1 MAIIGGNVETIRWL
15 LCEHYCPLKIDV
27 KSKGKVKAVPI
38 ETSKGRS
45 PLRLAIH
52 LKNEDIL
59 KFLVAEQGLSLFEE
73 DLKMDYR
80 WVLSH
85 LTKTLNRV
93 PYQTPS
99 GLSESLSLTE
109 LDVEAKV
116 ELASAASA
124 ASVCSPSSL
133 SSRAEV

>member
-1 MAIIGGNVETIRWL
+1 MAIIGGNVKTIRWL
-15 LCEHYCPLKIDV
+15 LSEHYCPLKVDV

-45 PLRLAIH
+45 PLRLAIM

-73 DLKMDYR
+73 DLKTDYR
-80 WVLSH
+80 WVLAH
-85 LTKTLNRV
+85 LTNTLHRV
-93 PYQTPS
+93 PYETSS
-99 GLSESLSLTE
+99 GPSESLTA

-116 ELASAASA
+116 ELASAGSV
-124 ASVCSPSSL
+124 SVCSPSS
-133 SSRAEV
+133 STRAEL